1 MNFTTNQWAIVALV
15 LLLGW
20 LLGLAS
26 RNGGRRWKLEAADER
41 ARRRTVEERL
51 DVAQAR
57 IAELERHAPVA
68 VPVAAAPVVVRRA
81 AGTPVPGWPN
91 G

>member
-1 MNFTTNQWAIVALV
+1 MNFTTNQWAILALV

-26 RNGGRRWKLEAADER
+26 RTGGRRWRLEAADER
-41 ARRRTVEERL
+41 ERRRIVEERL

-68 VPVAAAPVVVRRA
+68 PVITEPVVVRD
-81 AGTPVPGWPN
+81 GLP
-91 G
+91 